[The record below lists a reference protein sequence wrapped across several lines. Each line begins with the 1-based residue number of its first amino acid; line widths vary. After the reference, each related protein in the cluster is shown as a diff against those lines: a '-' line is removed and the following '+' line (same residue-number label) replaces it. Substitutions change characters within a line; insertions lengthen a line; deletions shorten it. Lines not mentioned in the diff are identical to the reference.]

1 MRFFEHRMFFWQ
13 AGTFFFSPADASSVT
28 AYRTCPPYPPRRH
41 GSYSVLSPEP
51 RRGSKTPPLSA
62 HRPDLSVT
70 PVAMVK
76 LGVCTQLAFEVV
88 PYALVAITVFSSAF
102 GKPLLAQVTAL
113 VLFLAFLNAVV
124 GECDPWVRFLGDA
137 PRNAYR
143 GKVVW
148 ITGASQG
155 LGEELAL
162 HCASLGARL
171 ILSSRREDVLW
182 KVCAACDAV
191 GAEQSKAVVLDA
203 RGGAVAAQDA
213 TRAALAIAETM
224 TGDEHDHGG
233 IDYLFLVAGGS
244 QSSAAVDTAEEVDRD
259 MFEIN
264 TLSAIALT
272 KAVLPSMLRR
282 RTGTICAIGSA
293 AVKCPAPGQATYA
306 ATKAALAGTYW
317 HLWATAY
324 STSRMFAHTVH
335 PYSRL
340 ETDLFLSQTQRFAT
354 P

>member
-1 MRFFEHRMFFWQ
+1 
-13 AGTFFFSPADASSVT
+13 
-28 AYRTCPPYPPRRH
+28 
-41 GSYSVLSPEP
+41 VLSPEP

-317 HLWATAY
+317 HLRATAY
-324 STSRMFAHTVH
+324 STSSMFAHTVH

-340 ETDLFLSQTQRFAT
+340 ETDLFLSQSQRFAT